1 MAQYLPGVSFILG
14 LWLLVAPY
22 ALGFTDHTHAFWNS
36 LVVGAVSTVAGILA
50 GYQEWWHPTTQ
61 EGLKEVRRG

>member
-1 MAQYLPGVSFILG
+1 MAQYLPGVSFALG

-22 ALGFTDHTHAFWNS
+22 ALGFTDQTWNS
-36 LVVGAVSTVAGILA
+36 LVIGAVSTVAGLLA

-61 EGLKEVRRG
+61 RG